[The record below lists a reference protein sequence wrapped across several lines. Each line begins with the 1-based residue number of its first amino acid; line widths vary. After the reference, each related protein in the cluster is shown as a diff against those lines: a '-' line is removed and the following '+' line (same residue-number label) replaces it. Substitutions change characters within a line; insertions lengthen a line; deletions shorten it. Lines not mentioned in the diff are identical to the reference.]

1 LPQAQVE
8 VFTPLLKDSTSSPYM
23 LDYAT
28 YPAIT
33 SAGDALSG
41 SCVRGMPFELN
52 SFVTPNLVAH

>member
-1 LPQAQVE
+1 
-8 VFTPLLKDSTSSPYM
+8 M

-52 SFVTPNLVAH
+52 SFVTPNLVALRLHACANLVHRPSL